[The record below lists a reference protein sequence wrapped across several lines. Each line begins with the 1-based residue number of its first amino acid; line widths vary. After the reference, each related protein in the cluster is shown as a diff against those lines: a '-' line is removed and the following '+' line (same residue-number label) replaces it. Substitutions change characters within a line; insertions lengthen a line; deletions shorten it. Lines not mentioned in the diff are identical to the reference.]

1 MLAIFNLGAQEII
14 ILAVLGFLMLGV
26 LAAAVVLV
34 VVLATRVKDRDEPGG
49 E

>member
-1 MLAIFNLGAQEII
+1 MLALFNLGAQEII

-26 LAAAVVLV
+26 LSAAVVLV
-34 VVLATRVKDRDEPGG
+34 VVLATRVKNRDEHGG